1 MEWSNNNDDT
11 ESEGCSLASY
21 LDIWI
26 VLWRCIGNVEC
37 REGGTNNIITITIY
51 YYIAAKCTRN
61 IPISQYHLCLAP
73 PVIIGVWSCSIT
85 KTTFRV

>member
-37 REGGTNNIITITIY
+37 REGGTNDIITITLY

-61 IPISQYHLCLAP
+61 IPISISL
-73 PVIIGVWSCSIT
+73 VFS
-85 KTTFRV
+85 TTRDYWCVVMQHHKDNI